1 MHTSLQMGVFP
12 QETQSN
18 FITICAAAHAAKM
31 ETKMKYYRNYKAKKF
46 KFPRRL
52 IFVLIFALVITSLTL
67 LLGNYLKRRLENA
80 PIDTS
85 EISSVETTDGNDTL
99 DTTPAVPHDEALL
112 DVSAGFLDL
121 AGCTD
126 TAEMQSRVQS
136 LKTAGYN
143 AFSFVATD
151 GDGRLTYASPAAQ
164 QLSRLPG
171 KETLISLDMLTG
183 AVTYAG
189 KIGLR
194 ACAVFEAKSGQVQ
207 TDCAIAEELAGAGFD
222 ELLIRGFES
231 YEALDNESIETM
243 LSYVRSLRERA
254 PMDIGICLSGAVYT
268 AAQYAPYI
276 EKLFLET
283 EFLAIDLTAAS
294 AEDAAAAAQRL
305 QGSFTAYLLRAV
317 LDGSDAENS
326 AAVQGALLEEN
337 IHSRLYIS
345 APPAAEDDPTAQ
357 E

>member
-1 MHTSLQMGVFP
+1 
-12 QETQSN
+12 
-18 FITICAAAHAAKM
+18 
-31 ETKMKYYRNYKAKKF
+31 MKYYRNYKAKKF

-52 IFVLIFALVITSLTL
+52 IFVLVFALVIIALTL

-80 PIDTS
+80 PVDTS
-85 EISSVETTDGNDTL
+85 EIPSVETTDGNDTQ
-99 DTTPAVPHDEALL
+99 DTTPKAPHDEALL

-121 AGCTD
+121 AGCAD
-126 TAEMQSRVQS
+126 TAEMQSRVQA
-136 LKTAGYN
+136 LKAAGYN

-183 AVTYAG
+183 AVTYARE
-189 KIGLR
+189 IGLR
-194 ACAVFEAKSGQVQ
+194 ACAVFEAESGQVQ
-207 TDCAIAEELAGAGFD
+207 TDCAIAEELANAGFD

-231 YEALDNESIETM
+231 YETVDNERIAAM

-254 PMDIGICLSGAVYT
+254 PMDIGICLSGAVYM
-268 AAQYAPYI
+268 AAQHAPYI

-283 EFLAIDLTAAS
+283 EFLAIDLTAVD
-294 AEDAAAAAQRL
+294 AEDAADAAQRL

-317 LDGSDAENS
+317 LDGSNAEKS
-326 AAVQGALLEEN
+326 AAVQAALQEGN
-337 IHSRLYIS
+337 IHSILYVS
-345 APPAAEDDPTAQ
+345 APPAPPAGDTTAQ

>member
-1 MHTSLQMGVFP
+1 
-12 QETQSN
+12 
-18 FITICAAAHAAKM
+18 
-31 ETKMKYYRNYKAKKF
+31 MKYYRNYKAKKF

-52 IFVLIFALVITSLTL
+52 VFVLVFALAITTLTL
-67 LLGNYLKRRLENA
+67 LLGNYLKRRLEEA

-85 EISSVETTDGNDTL
+85 EVSSVETTDGSATL
-99 DTTPAVPHDEALL
+99 DTTPKVPHNEALL

-121 AGCTD
+121 SGCTD
-126 TAEMQSRVQS
+126 TAEMQSRVQA

-183 AVTYAG
+183 AVTYARE
-189 KIGLR
+189 IGLR
-194 ACAVFEAKSGQVQ
+194 ASAVFEAESGQVQ

-231 YEALDNESIETM
+231 YETLDNGSIETM

-254 PMDIGICLSGAVYT
+254 PMDIGVCLSGAVYT

-283 EFLAIDLTAAS
+283 EFLAIDLTAAN

-317 LDGSDAENS
+317 LDGSNPENS
-326 AAVQGALLEEN
+326 AAVQAALSEEN
-337 IHSRLYIS
+337 IRSLLYVS
-345 APPAAEDDPTAQ
+345 APPAPPAEDTTAQ